1 MSRALVSGNRMH
13 AKVCFIQ
20 IQLHTYKSMVP
31 RTWTSN
37 PQKYVAWEA
46 QGYFMTWLGIF
57 VHFLAENYLIKS
69 QCGMF
74 LLLCCLHFFW
84 CRSQPWPHT
93 QQEAAGQWQCRQE
106 SRAGCHRIPALVLL
120 PTPGALWLWGGGCS
134 HGKVLGEV
142 MGRGLLGAPHLAA
155 GSLIFRTTLWS
166 CLIFL
171 GGSWGRA
178 GSGGSLWGQGM
189 AGLRSPSLEAYPCA
203 GQPLAHGGTCSTK
216 VDTNCQPLKA
226 REFLPSFTLRHSASG
241 VNETFSVLQ
250 RAGCVQIRWWLTKVN
265 R

>member
-106 SRAGCHRIPALVLL
+106 SRAGCHCIPALVLL

-134 HGKVLGEV
+134 HGKVFRRGYGERATGCSTPG
-142 MGRGLLGAPHLAA
+142 GREPHLQDN
-155 GSLIFRTTLWS
+155 SLKLSHFSGWELRQSRQWRKSLRPRD
-166 CLIFL
+166 
-171 GGSWGRA
+171 GRA
-178 GSGGSLWGQGM
+178 QVS
-189 AGLRSPSLEAYPCA
+189 
-203 GQPLAHGGTCSTK
+203 QPRGI
-216 VDTNCQPLKA
+216 PLCWAAPRPWWYLLHKG
-226 REFLPSFTLRHSASG
+226 RHKLSAP
-241 VNETFSVLQ
+241 
-250 RAGCVQIRWWLTKVN
+250 
-265 R
+265 